1 MKREEKALEL
11 IATLTAEGFTPYD
24 ISCIGKEFIKADGSI
39 AILWGIE
46 DVKDQ
51 AEKNGYPE
59 VSDAQAMEILEMVE
73 DGHDASEGITWD
85 TLWYYTDDYFSHTS
99 TIIDHSDDR

>member
-1 MKREEKALEL
+1 
-11 IATLTAEGFTPYD
+11 
-24 ISCIGKEFIKADGSI
+24 
-39 AILWGIE
+39 
-46 DVKDQ
+46 
-51 AEKNGYPE
+51 
-59 VSDAQAMEILEMVE
+59 MEILEMVE